1 VSSNHL
7 APRITD
13 IFHSQNS
20 AWAFLNVHKKA
31 LTPLHRESL
40 AKEMVSNP
48 LFARIIVDILPKHVS
63 AKAEHRA
70 AIGFS
75 LAITMQYI
83 TQVNLDSV
91 VLAFLLPAI
100 MKPLPESRSADVA
113 VSLTTAL
120 ASD

>member
-1 VSSNHL
+1 
-7 APRITD
+7 
-13 IFHSQNS
+13 
-20 AWAFLNVHKKA
+20 
-31 LTPLHRESL
+31 
-40 AKEMVSNP
+40 MVSNP

-83 TQVNLDSV
+83 TQATLDSV

-100 MKPLPESRSADVA
+100 MKPLSESRSADVA
-113 VSLTTAL
+113 VSLTTAF